1 MYRFEIHNLTTCL
14 CLHIPR
20 ERTLLMHEFKKHIRQ
35 SEPTMYTKASSTI
48 CESFVGILQN
58 RTRKTRCKNPATTTS
73 QCMLVSMPSS
83 PPGSSSTTS
92 RNGGSGWKLSCISMS
107 AKNSINPRPRKL
119 VKLARQLLCTSRIKF
134 PYKWSQII
142 DFGCTLSTPFFL
154 LSSPGHGTRTNTER
168 CVCEFVFF
176 RSNI

>member
-1 MYRFEIHNLTTCL
+1 
-14 CLHIPR
+14 
-20 ERTLLMHEFKKHIRQ
+20 
-35 SEPTMYTKASSTI
+35 
-48 CESFVGILQN
+48 
-58 RTRKTRCKNPATTTS
+58 
-73 QCMLVSMPSS
+73 MPSS

-107 AKNSINPRPRKL
+107 AKNSINPPPRKL

-176 RSNI
+176 FAPISDAHVLQTSILPGGNRRHRQAPAPFRGMIFYWFAAVVRQTTTSTGHV